1 MRSKFCTYENSL
13 KRSKIC
19 SEKKAEACFLYQRFI
34 TLLDIPLFILSLS
47 VEDLVLMFLGRNMF
61 LDQNV
66 VKSSHDAIDLFNF
79 KATRLTYFIEL
90 IICK

>member
-1 MRSKFCTYENSL
+1 MSRDIFQE
-13 KRSKIC
+13 RFQ
-19 SEKKAEACFLYQRFI
+19 KKASLQAYFLYQGFI

-66 VKSSHDAIDLFNF
+66 VKPSHDAIFNF
-79 KATRLTYFIEL
+79 KATRLKYFIEK